1 MLTIRIE
8 VEVRPT
14 EDESKVRKALKNIF
28 TLKDS
33 DIKSVDIGNNYKL
46 LVVES
51 RKLTVLFRLYELLRQ
66 ERILDTARSIMLS
79 LKRGDMLTL
88 KLHKQSAYAGH
99 ISFISYDEESP
110 LGPITLTIVS
120 DKLSEIIDWLA
131 PKTSHGRPLWE
142 KEIPRV

>member
-33 DIKSVDIGNNYKL
+33 DIKSIDIGNNYKL

-142 KEIPRV
+142 KEVPRV